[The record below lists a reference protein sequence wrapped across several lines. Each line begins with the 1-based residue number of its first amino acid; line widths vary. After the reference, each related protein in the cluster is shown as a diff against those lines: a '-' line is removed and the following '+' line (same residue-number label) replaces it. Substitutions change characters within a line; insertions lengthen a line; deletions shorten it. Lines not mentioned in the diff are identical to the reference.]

1 MQPGGRVAEFVGWY
15 GLCRPEGREP
25 PEVPWLKVINTTAAL
40 QLLPMPSPHIGAATP
55 LNPFRDNEP
64 FTRTSW
70 AAASYAR
77 WPLGDPVVARRAAL
91 AEQTAHTRGA
101 AK

>member
-1 MQPGGRVAEFVGWY
+1 MQTGGRVAVFVGWN
-15 GLCRPEGREP
+15 GMCRPEGRGP

-40 QLLPMPSPHIGAATP
+40 QLLPMPSPHIVASTP
-55 LNPFRDNEP
+55 LDPFGGNEP

-91 AEQTAHTRGA
+91 AVRSALARGA